1 MRTQILELALAAAGE
16 GADETLLAPLCAAA
30 EQAWLARLRE
40 GVAPEDC
47 GQALPCAAAF
57 TAAAGLAAGGGNAA
71 SFSAGD
77 ISVSLGSGQ
86 DRARRAESL
95 RQAAEGLM
103 EPFVRAAGLW
113 AQGVEG

>member
-86 DRARRAESL
+86 DRAR
-95 RQAAEGLM
+95 
-103 EPFVRAAGLW
+103 
-113 AQGVEG
+113 